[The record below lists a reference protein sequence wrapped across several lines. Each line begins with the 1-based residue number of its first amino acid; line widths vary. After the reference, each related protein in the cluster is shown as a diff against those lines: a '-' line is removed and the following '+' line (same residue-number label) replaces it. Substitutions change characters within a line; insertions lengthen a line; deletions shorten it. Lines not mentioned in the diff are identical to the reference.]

1 MFGKLKQVIKDINTM
16 FLLLQVYGDD
26 IKQLKAE
33 VALLKP
39 KKKVVTKTIV
49 KTEAKAPAKKK

>member
-39 KKKVVTKTIV
+39 KKKVVAKSEI
-49 KTEAKAPAKKK
+49 KAPVKKK